1 MTESSKKNETENK
14 ADPEK
19 NVKFEF
25 SVMENG
31 GKNSYVVTVSW
42 CNRRLADDVV
52 RASMVT
58 YCVKELGGQLSE
70 NSVSVLSDETIEK
83 IRLIGTRADADA
95 LASALMVKAPTADTS
110 RGTVKIFND
119 LVTKV
124 GEKVKTNGECD
135 HEKIFDTYVKKASDS
150 VKETARKI
158 LDTISWPGAYRPAP
172 EGWSALF
179 KKNVSA
185 FSEGARST
193 EMLKA
198 IENENLTAQVRM
210 VKTIRI
216 LHNSA
221 VQDVSYR
228 D

>member
-158 LDTISWPGAYRPAP
+158 LDHGLERTDQP
-172 EGWSALF
+172 
-179 KKNVSA
+179 
-185 FSEGARST
+185 
-193 EMLKA
+193 LKA
-198 IENENLTAQVRM
+198 GQHSLRKTCLPFQRELALQRCSKLLRM
-210 VKTIRI
+210 RT
-216 LHNSA
+216 
-221 VQDVSYR
+221 
-228 D
+228 